1 MFCTDTV
8 TTQKNTKCFLI
19 RNVLNSK
26 VRTLLKEHDVA
37 FRSGDQKVCSVAQ
50 QELERG
56 IREAQ
61 RRQTSTKRSNFITIT
76 LAAWGK
82 TSQY

>member
-8 TTQKNTKCFLI
+8 TTQKNTVFLNQKPWI
-19 RNVLNSK
+19 YSK

-37 FRSGDQKVCSVAQ
+37 FRSGDQQVYSAAQ